1 MVRVR
6 QNAKALQSAGQK
18 VGKLKVLEVSEKA
31 VDNGCFGRRSGGL
44 FRSPCCG
51 NSSVLK
57 LFLGG
62 TGISP
67 LLCVA
72 PPCGGQTT

>member
-1 MVRVR
+1 MKRGMS
-6 QNAKALQSAGQK
+6 QSAGQR
-18 VGKLKVLEVSEKA
+18 VGKLEVQKESEKA
-31 VDNGCFGRRSGGL
+31 VDNRCLRRSGCL

-62 TGISP
+62 KGLS
-67 LLCVA
+67 LHFVCA